1 MFNSK
6 VDENFKQVK
15 MNPLNNSTSKQLYSF
30 SKSPRF
36 NYKVNVDQ
44 NSSSFYEIKGT
55 IGSPNK
61 GVSFGLGTKVDF
73 SKLSDKTPGPG
84 SYKLE
89 KEKTSTYLQKH
100 TMGIGRTY
108 FKQKNDMPSVGKYNI
123 ASSII
128 KNERIPHFGQKIAMK
143 DETCTPGP
151 GKYDIQYKEHSQSVI
166 YHPVSGRTSRTPDY
180 IPGPQQYRP
189 KTELSA
195 SYVNSNWS
203 NCNVPKFS
211 KEERFNSKQ
220 SSTPGPGKY
229 QIPGEFVYLR
239 VRPIDYDQSMLSID
253 QNVISIKDPTN
264 KQAEWN
270 QYRYDKI
277 FPSSSTQQELFE
289 SVFSF
294 DYENKN
300 GCIISY
306 GQSGSGKSYS
316 LFGNIQNPGIVPLL
330 IQQLLQKG
338 QNVQV
343 SFQEIYVDQIKDLNT
358 NLITEEFTKRQI
370 LLINDFWEM
379 IKILRTTDIK
389 RQMRTHIILTL
400 EINQNTK
407 LQFVD
412 LAGSERVAKNI
423 TEGEKF
429 QEAILIT
436 ASHQVLNRCLNSFNQ
451 NPNKILPKKESK
463 LTSALLIDNNTQVV
477 LIGAINPSQSNYEEC
492 LLTLQYLDRTKNIQV
507 TIKKQQSMLGFDN
520 QVNIQQE
527 KEIKKLKDE
536 IEEYKIKIEQL
547 NADRKKRFLEL
558 QRLLGLDIDLE
569 RLSAKNAKDITIF
582 KNQQEALLK
591 NVSLQQQ
598 IDEYHYENAQLK
610 KEIEDLK
617 KDTHNKLERYQQQ
630 ILEQKEI
637 NKKLKDQLQLSKMS
651 GDDAIR
657 LLSQD
662 RDQFIKK
669 LQDESKNLLEDK
681 VASILNLPQTAQ
693 TKNVENQKLQ
703 ELKKLIKTEVE
714 KEFNKSLEI
723 IKTEYNK
730 SLDHYKF
737 QYEQKLNAKVE
748 EIESFLNQFKKY
760 REKKKSQINEIV
772 EELLDLYDIITK
784 QGKVIDKIETGGY
797 SGGLKSFSIPK
808 QDKPNLPNKVK
819 HKNLFH
825 FLETKSVTATLTKK
839 ASNVEKTIKTATKQ
853 LRQSQSQIIL
863 EIDYNQLDSI
873 NFMSMDFS
881 TLRTYANKLRE
892 MIKELQDQITVNSDK
907 FKQQIAQL
915 QRERDDAQ
923 QKYNMESRKY
933 NQTRVVI
940 ESQNRILSKVRPLSS
955 VSRKQ

>member
-1 MFNSK
+1 
-6 VDENFKQVK
+6 
-15 MNPLNNSTSKQLYSF
+15 MN
-30 SKSPRF
+30 
-36 NYKVNVDQ
+36 NYK
-44 NSSSFYEIKGT
+44 
-55 IGSPNK
+55 
-61 GVSFGLGTKVDF
+61 
-73 SKLSDKTPGPG
+73 
-84 SYKLE
+84 
-89 KEKTSTYLQKH
+89 
-100 TMGIGRTY
+100 
-108 FKQKNDMPSVGKYNI
+108 
-123 ASSII
+123 
-128 KNERIPHFGQKIAMK
+128 
-143 DETCTPGP
+143 
-151 GKYDIQYKEHSQSVI
+151 
-166 YHPVSGRTSRTPDY
+166 
-180 IPGPQQYRP
+180 
-189 KTELSA
+189 
-195 SYVNSNWS
+195 
-203 NCNVPKFS
+203 
-211 KEERFNSKQ
+211 
-220 SSTPGPGKY
+220 
-229 QIPGEFVYLR
+229 VYLR
-239 VRPIDYDQSMLSID
+239 VRPIEYDQSMLSID

-264 KQAEWN
+264 KQAEWQ

-277 FPSSSTQQELFE
+277 FPASSSQQELFE
-289 SVFSF
+289 SVFNF

-316 LFGNIQNPGIVPLL
+316 LFGNVQNPGIVPLL
-330 IQQLLQKG
+330 IQQILQKG
-338 QNVQV
+338 SNVQV
-343 SFQEIYVDQIKDLNT
+343 SFQEIYVDQIRDLNT

-370 LLINDFWEM
+370 LLINDFWDM
-379 IKILRTTDIK
+379 IKIVRNTDIK

-400 EINQNTK
+400 EINSNTK

-451 NPNKILPKKESK
+451 NPSKILPKKESK
-463 LTSALLIDNNTQVV
+463 LTSALIIENNTQVF

-507 TIKKQQSMLGFDN
+507 SIKKQQSMLGLDSQIN
-520 QVNIQQE
+520 VQQE

-536 IEEYKIKIEQL
+536 IEEFKIKIEQL

-591 NVSLQQQ
+591 NVSLSQQ

-610 KEIEDLK
+610 KQLEDMK
-617 KDTHNKLERYQQQ
+617 RDTHSKLERYQQQ
-630 ILEQKEI
+630 VLEQKEI

-651 GDDAIR
+651 GDDALR
-657 LLSQD
+657 LLSSD

-703 ELKKLIKTEVE
+703 ELKKQIKTEIE
-714 KEFNKSLEI
+714 KDFNKSLEI
-723 IKTEYNK
+723 IKAEYNK
-730 SLDHYKF
+730 SLEHYKF

-748 EIESFLNQFKKY
+748 EIENFLNQFKKY

-819 HKNLFH
+819 HKQYALSYQFSLFH
-825 FLETKSVTATLTKK
+825 FLDTNSVTATLTKK
-839 ASNVEKTIKTATKQ
+839 ASTIEKTIKTATKQ

-881 TLRTYANKLRE
+881 TVRAYANKLRE
-892 MIKELQDQITVNSDK
+892 MIKELQDQITINSDK

-940 ESQNRILSKVRPLSS
+940 ESQNRILQKVRPLSS